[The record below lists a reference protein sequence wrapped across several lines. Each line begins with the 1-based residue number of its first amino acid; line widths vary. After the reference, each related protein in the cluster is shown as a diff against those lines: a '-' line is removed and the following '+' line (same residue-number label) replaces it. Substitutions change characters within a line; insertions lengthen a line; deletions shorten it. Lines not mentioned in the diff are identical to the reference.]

1 MPGGDIVQSVTD
13 QFLSK
18 LELEGQLP
26 SKVVEGMKRLAE
38 EGALS
43 DQDAIEA
50 VLKKEPLADDE
61 AKDT

>member
-1 MPGGDIVQSVTD
+1 MPGGDIVQSVID
-13 QFLSK
+13 KFLSK

-50 VLKKEPLADDE
+50 VLKKEPLTGHE

>member
-1 MPGGDIVQSVTD
+1 MPGGDIVQSVTE

-18 LELEGQLP
+18 LQLGRQLP

-43 DQDAIEA
+43 DRDAIEA
-50 VLKKEPLADDE
+50 VLKKEPLPHDE
-61 AKDT
+61 AKES

>member
-1 MPGGDIVQSVTD
+1 MPGGDIVRSVVD
-13 QFLSK
+13 QFLSR

-26 SKVVEGMKRLAE
+26 SEVLEGMKRLAE

-50 VLKKEPLADDE
+50 VLRNEPLTDDE
-61 AKDT
+61 AKDS

>member
-1 MPGGDIVQSVTD
+1 MPGGDIVQSVTE

-18 LELEGQLP
+18 LQLGRQLP

-50 VLKKEPLADDE
+50 VLKEEAPKHDE
-61 AKDT
+61 AKDP

>member
-1 MPGGDIVQSVTD
+1 MPGGDIVQSVTE

-18 LELEGQLP
+18 LQLEGQLP

-43 DQDAIEA
+43 DRDAIEA
-50 VLKKEPLADDE
+50 VLKKEPLPHDE
-61 AKDT
+61 AKES

>member
-43 DQDAIEA
+43 GQDAIEA
-50 VLKKEPLADDE
+50 VLKKEPLTDDE